1 MNEEI
6 SGYNAEKV
14 TISGE
19 EGKAKRFVNFWE
31 TQICTSNIQME
42 DMKYT
47 DCYKFNLVK

>member
-19 EGKAKRFVNFWE
+19 EGKANKLWVE
-31 TQICTSNIQME
+31 IQF
-42 DMKYT
+42 K
-47 DCYKFNLVK
+47 K